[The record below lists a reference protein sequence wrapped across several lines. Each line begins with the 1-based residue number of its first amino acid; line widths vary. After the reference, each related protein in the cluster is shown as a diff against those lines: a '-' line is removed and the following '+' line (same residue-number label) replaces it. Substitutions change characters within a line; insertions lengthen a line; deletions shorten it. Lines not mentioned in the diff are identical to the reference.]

1 MTAPK
6 ISFSELKVW
15 NECPFKHKLVY
26 IDEIDKFKG
35 NEYTAFG
42 TAIHAVCE
50 GKVLNES
57 LQERDLFIS
66 SFDEE
71 MNKLK
76 ELDIDVDDSLVES
89 MKNQGLSLCEFA
101 IPELKNYFGDFK
113 VLAVEEPLMEDINHF
128 ESYGKKFKGFIDLI
142 IQTEDEKI
150 HIIDWKTCTWGWDMK
165 KRSDPMTT
173 YQLTY
178 YKNFYAQKHNIDPKK
193 IETYFILLKR
203 TAKKNQAEVVRITSG
218 PRKTN
223 NSLKLLENA
232 VYNIEKQNFVKNR
245 LSCKYCMFKNT
256 THCP

>member
-1 MTAPK
+1 MTALK

-42 TAIHAVCE
+42 TAIHLVCE
-50 GKVLNES
+50 NKVLDGSIE
-57 LQERDLFIS
+57 EEKLFVS
-66 SFDEE
+66 SFESE
-71 MNKLK
+71 INKLK
-76 ELDIDVDDSLVES
+76 ELNIDINSSLVEQ
-89 MKNQGLSLCEFA
+89 MEEQGLNLCKYA
-101 IPELKNYFGDFK
+101 IPELKKYFGDFK
-113 VLAVEEPLMEDINHF
+113 VLAVEEPLIEDIEQF
-128 ESYGKKFKGFIDLI
+128 DSYVKKFKGFIDLI
-142 IQTEDEKI
+142 IQTKDEKI
-150 HIIDWKTCTWGWDMK
+150 HIIDWKTCSWGWDMK

-178 YKNFYAQKHNIDPKK
+178 YKNFYAQKHNLDPKK

-203 TAKKNQAEVVRITSG
+203 TAKKNNVEVVRITSG
-218 PRKTN
+218 SRKIN

-232 VYNIEKQNFVKNR
+232 VYNIEKQNFIKNR

-256 THCP
+256 DHCP